1 MRGKKMKKI
10 IYILFVY
17 LLMMTLSSAA
27 TAYNPRGALDW
38 YGYQS
43 FLSTEAYSEDTD
55 DNDDSVDRKRRH
67 KRRRKIRPPRKG
79 W

>member
-1 MRGKKMKKI
+1 MKKA

-17 LLMMTLSSAA
+17 LMMVSLSSAA
-27 TAYNPRGALDW
+27 TAYNSRGALDW

-43 FLSTEAYSEDTD
+43 LVSTEAYHQDHSD
-55 DNDDSVDRKRRH
+55 DGDDRVFRKRRH
-67 KRRRKIRPPRKG
+67 KRRRKIRPPKKG

>member
-1 MRGKKMKKI
+1 MKKI

-17 LLMMTLSSAA
+17 LLMMSFSSAA

-43 FLSTEAYSEDTD
+43 LFSTEAYSQDTGD
-55 DNDDSVDRKRRH
+55 DDGDVFRKRRH

>member
-1 MRGKKMKKI
+1 MKKV

-17 LLMMTLSSAA
+17 LLMMSLSSAA

-43 FLSTEAYSEDTD
+43 LLSTEAYSQDTGTD
-55 DNDDSVDRKRRH
+55 DDEMFRKRRH

>member
-1 MRGKKMKKI
+1 MKKI
-10 IYILFVY
+10 IYILFTY
-17 LLMMTLSSAA
+17 LLMVSLSSAA
-27 TAYNPRGALDW
+27 TSYNPRGALDW

-43 FLSTEAYSEDTD
+43 LLSTEAYSEDTGED
-55 DNDDSVDRKRRH
+55 DDSVFRKRRH